1 MSKESSSIYRLEHL
15 DKFREYQKRY
25 AEKKKQDETYLEKSK
40 EYQKEY
46 HKKYDKTYKDQNRK
60 KYNEYTKKYRE
71 KLKINN
77 KVLTELEEWLKE
89 NAGIC
94 RLNQRYT
101 TNQVY
106 GLKEDV
112 YYRCLNKIQELKEKY
127 K

>member
-25 AEKKKQDETYLEKSK
+25 AEKKKQDETYLEESK

-77 KVLTELEEWLKE
+77 KVLTELEEWLNLE
-89 NAGIC
+89 IAIHD
-94 RLNQRYT
+94 
-101 TNQVY
+101 
-106 GLKEDV
+106 EDDTIDTLYSCV
-112 YYRCLNKIQELKEKY
+112 LDKIQELKEKY